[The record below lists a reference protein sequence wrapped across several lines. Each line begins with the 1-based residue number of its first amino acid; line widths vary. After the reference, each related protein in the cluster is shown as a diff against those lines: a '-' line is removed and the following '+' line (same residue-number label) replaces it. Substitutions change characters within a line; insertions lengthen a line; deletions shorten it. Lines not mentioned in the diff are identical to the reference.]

1 MVQPNGL
8 PGCWSDAWN
17 WVCCASGQGGPRAPN
32 RESKGRCRSKLSL
45 KAAAE
50 LPLPLPAC
58 HFFLC
63 TLQGPPQH
71 LPDIKRLAPPP
82 THPPT
87 HPLTDTSAAPTTRL
101 LYPDTQTPP
110 APGQWLVRAAAVLP
124 HQLVPNTPTSPSPLQ
139 SFTPAAHS
147 TTCPPK
153 TPPPHLLHASGLSG
167 LLLCFHTS
175 WSHSISL
182 PGSALSL
189 RPRAL

>member
-124 HQLVPNTPTSPSPLQ
+124 HQLVTLDLITRVGIVVEATRLVAGAHMQ
-139 SFTPAAHS
+139 PAAPADGYTHNVVIVTWVQVGS
-147 TTCPPK
+147 NSCVDILRQGRLW
-153 TPPPHLLHASGLSG
+153 HV
-167 LLLCFHTS
+167 
-175 WSHSISL
+175 SIHE
-182 PGSALSL
+182 
-189 RPRAL
+189 